1 PPAHHQGTAAGDF
14 SLVAFA
20 GAGTRLDSISASF
33 TPSPRHPSSSSSRWA
48 PTPTPPAIMAAEAA
62 GDELAAATAPS
73 RTGLNFL
80 DLPAETQQEIVSH
93 CSQGDLICL
102 AIASKRLH
110 ELASAQLYRNFHI
123 VFPDDDDINLDS
135 PIDGLAG
142 GLDTFTT
149 SEYNYAKHLRDL
161 SMDTLS
167 AGIKGE
173 HSYQSYLY
181 SASCGK
187 FLNTLLYLT
196 LKKAKSLEAFR
207 WNIRVELSR
216 PVYRELHRIASLTKL
231 HVRMQAVDSYYNP
244 PPPLPMSVDA
254 HAQPIPTG
262 HCGPP
267 PALEPPSKSAA
278 KSKAGRRSLGSKEP
292 STVSGFKNLKSLCV
306 LDIDNVGIVQEIR
319 TCVKNSYSTLKELQL
334 SLSDALAQ
342 QARKPPPD
350 SDADDSDVD
359 DDFQVVPASQNT
371 SYDASG
377 PAKAFRAQEERKIQD
392 GILGRI
398 LDIEQTLIKK
408 SPIQRN
414 SQERALGN
422 AKGKEVEKPPSTG
435 DAREH
440 FIASIKAASGKLM
453 ALQNGSRAF
462 STSQQDILDT
472 IEKAARKYVD
482 SSDSP
487 LRGQDEPS
495 ASDDGLTSSSQ
506 DKEAVKEVLGQE
518 GETSKG
524 DASSGGTGAEDKT
537 AQQSTTGSD
546 VAGVSAGPKYPDGD
560 SLRAFKSRLPV
571 EELSPEDIDIA
582 HVDMV
587 GDDLEDEPD
596 EQSAPVAAAG
606 NKTCESQI
614 MSSQADVYGS
624 AAPHLTSLAC
634 TTADALLLAE
644 TAARVSR
651 QVQVEKAKLEPL
663 TGRLGYLQEQV
674 NKVAEKVE
682 TIRATG
688 ETMSPSKI
696 QSVEAELRSLYKSVG
711 DMFHNMQVMEAEVN
725 ALTTGIP
732 ARMLDMAPKGEDL
745 RRYMDAYTRDTRG
758 LSLESLSIH
767 LVPVKASVLSRGV
780 DLANLRQLTL
790 LNVGNQAP
798 IWSQLIKEGKVR
810 PLALRSVFTD
820 HVTNGF
826 LSCMAQL
833 PELHDLFLLE
843 RSAKHKPESFAPRST
858 TTMDQ
863 IRRLVLKKHMP
874 TLKRLMIKDES
885 NGPNWDANEKTMI
898 LTCTRGARLEEL
910 ALSMDIHAVHAFMQ
924 YFSGLTNLRAINIL
938 HFKNNDTCI
947 WVMREILRFIVD
959 NLSHHPELKLEW
971 IAMEDD
977 RVDRVVRPSETS
989 DEVPENE
996 PAKRSKGKEKPHVP
1010 VGATSHGA
1018 FPLLPVDGLDSESD
1032 SDDEGSDS
1040 GTRLRFKT
1048 VGPLR
1053 FYDVWGV
1060 KIFEKE
1066 IRSGRL

>member
-1 PPAHHQGTAAGDF
+1 
-14 SLVAFA
+14 
-20 GAGTRLDSISASF
+20 
-33 TPSPRHPSSSSSRWA
+33 
-48 PTPTPPAIMAAEAA
+48 MAAAAA
-62 GDELAAATAPS
+62 GDELAAAKPPT
-73 RTGLNFL
+73 RTGLKFL

-93 CSQGDLICL
+93 CSQTDLICL
-102 AIASKRLH
+102 ALASKRLH

-123 VFPDDDDINLDS
+123 VFPDDDDINFDS
-135 PIDGLAG
+135 PTDGLAG

-167 AGIKGE
+167 AGVKGE

-207 WNIRVELSR
+207 SVPVCFNCRAPPPYADRLLGRWNIRVELSR

-231 HVRMQAVDSYYNP
+231 HVRMQAGDSYYNP
-244 PPPLPMSVDA
+244 PPPLPVSVDA
-254 HAQPIPTG
+254 HVQQNPTG
-262 HCGPP
+262 HWYAMPPPPPPGSLPPPPLPPAFSSPPPPSGPP

-278 KSKAGRRSLGSKEP
+278 KSKAGKRSLGSKEP
-292 STVSGFKNLKSLCV
+292 STISGFKNLKSLCI

-319 TCVKNSYSTLKELQL
+319 TCVKNSYSTLKALQL

-377 PAKAFRAQEERKIQD
+377 PAKAFRAQEERKIQE

-398 LDIEQTLIKK
+398 FDIEQTLIKK

-414 SQERALGN
+414 CQERASGS
-422 AKGKEVEKPPSTG
+422 AKGKEVEKLPSTR
-435 DAREH
+435 DARED
-440 FIASIKAASGKLM
+440 FIASIKDASTKLM

-462 STSQQDILDT
+462 SISQQDILDT
-472 IEKAARKYVD
+472 IERAARKYVD
-482 SSDSP
+482 SSDSDSP
-487 LRGQDEPS
+487 LRGKEGPS
-495 ASDDGLTSSSQ
+495 ASSDSLTSSAK
-506 DKEAVKEVLGQE
+506 DKEAGNLREGLSE
-518 GETSKG
+518 GEETGKG
-524 DASSGGTGAEDKT
+524 GPSSGGTGTEDKT
-537 AQQSTTGSD
+537 GQSTTGGD
-546 VAGVSAGPKYPDGD
+546 AAAAGVPEGPKYPDRD
-560 SLRAFKSRLPV
+560 SLLKALKSILGG

-596 EQSAPVAAAG
+596 EQAVPGAAVEE
-606 NKTCESQI
+606 KTCEG
-614 MSSQADVYGS
+614 QAAVSDP
-624 AAPHLTSLAC
+624 AASHLTKLAC
-634 TTADALLLAE
+634 TTVDALLLAE

-674 NKVAEKVE
+674 NKVAETVE
-682 TIRATG
+682 TIRASG
-688 ETMSPSKI
+688 EAMTPSKI
-696 QSVEAELRSLYKSVG
+696 QSVEAELQLLYKSVG
-711 DMFHNMQVMEAEVN
+711 DMFNDMQVMEAEVDT
-725 ALTTGIP
+725 LTTGVP
-732 ARMLDMAPKGEDL
+732 ARMLEMVPKGENL

-780 DLANLRQLTL
+780 DLANLKQLTL

-820 HVTNGF
+820 HVTNVF

-843 RSAKHKPESFAPRST
+843 RSVKHKPESFAPRST
-858 TTMDQ
+858 TTIDQ

-874 TLKRLMIKDES
+874 TLRRLMIKDES

-910 ALSMDIHAVHAFMQ
+910 ALSMNIHAVHAFMQ
-924 YFSGLTNLRAINIL
+924 YFSGLTSLRAINIL

-977 RVDRVVRPSETS
+977 RVDRVVRPSESS

-996 PAKRSKGKEKPHVP
+996 PAKRSKGKGKGKSHAP
-1010 VGATSHGA
+1010 VGATSDGA

-1032 SDDEGSDS
+1032 SDDEGFDS

-1048 VGPLR
+1048 VGPVQ

>member
-1 PPAHHQGTAAGDF
+1 
-14 SLVAFA
+14 
-20 GAGTRLDSISASF
+20 
-33 TPSPRHPSSSSSRWA
+33 
-48 PTPTPPAIMAAEAA
+48 MAAEAA
-62 GDELAAATAPS
+62 GGALAAAKSSSKTP
-73 RTGLNFL
+73 LNFL
-80 DLPAETQQEIVSH
+80 HLPAETQQDIVSH
-93 CSQGDLICL
+93 CSQSDLICL
-102 AIASKRLH
+102 ALASKRLH

-123 VFPDDDDINLDS
+123 VFPDDDDINFDS

-167 AGIKGE
+167 AGVKGE

-196 LKKAKSLEAFR
+196 LKKAKSLESFR

-231 HVRMQAVDSYYNP
+231 HVRMQAGDSYYNP
-244 PPPLPMSVDA
+244 PPPLPASVDVQA
-254 HAQPIPTG
+254 PQIPTG
-262 HCGPP
+262 HWYAMPPPPPPGSLPPPSLPPPPSGPP

-292 STVSGFKNLKSLCV
+292 STISGFKNLKSLCI

-377 PAKAFRAQEERKIQD
+377 PAKAFRAQEERKLQE

-398 LDIEQTLIKK
+398 FDIEQTLIKK
-408 SPIQRN
+408 PPIRRI
-414 SQERALGN
+414 SQEPASGS
-422 AKGKEVEKPPSTG
+422 AKGKEVEKAPSTQ
-435 DAREH
+435 DARED
-440 FIASIKAASGKLM
+440 FIASIKEASSKLM

-462 STSQQDILDT
+462 SISQQDILDT
-472 IEKAARKYVD
+472 IERAARKYVD
-482 SSDSP
+482 ASDS
-487 LRGQDEPS
+487 
-495 ASDDGLTSSSQ
+495 TSQGSTQ
-506 DKEAVKEVLGQE
+506 DKEAVKEVGASSQGPPE
-518 GETSKG
+518 EEETSRG
-524 DASSGGTGAEDKT
+524 GPSSGGTRAEDET
-537 AQQSTTGSD
+537 GQQSATGGD
-546 VAGVSAGPKYPDGD
+546 AAAAGVSAGPKHADRD
-560 SLRAFKSRLPV
+560 SQSKALKSQLPG
-571 EELSPEDIDIA
+571 EELSPDDIDVA
-582 HVDMV
+582 HMDMV
-587 GDDLEDEPD
+587 GDDLEDD
-596 EQSAPVAAAG
+596 ESDELSAPVAAAKE
-606 NKTCESQI
+606 KTCESQPI
-614 MSSQADVYGS
+614 SSQADVSGP
-624 AAPHLTSLAC
+624 AASHLAKLAC

-674 NKVAEKVE
+674 NKVAERVE
-682 TIRATG
+682 AIRAAG
-688 ETMSPSKI
+688 EAMTPSKI
-696 QSVEAELRSLYKSVG
+696 QSVEAELQLLCKSVG
-711 DMFHNMQVMEAEVN
+711 DMFNDMQVMEAEVDT
-725 ALTTGIP
+725 LTTGIS
-732 ARMLDMAPKGEDL
+732 ARMLEMAPKGDNL

-780 DLANLRQLTL
+780 DLSNLRQLTL

-798 IWSQLIKEGKVR
+798 IWSQLIREGKVR

-820 HVTNGF
+820 HVTNVF

-843 RSAKHKPESFAPRST
+843 RSAKHKPESFAPRSST
-858 TTMDQ
+858 TIDQ

-898 LTCTRGARLEEL
+898 LACTRGASLEEL
-910 ALSMDIHAVHAFMQ
+910 ALSMNIHAVHAFMQ
-924 YFSGLTNLRAINIL
+924 YFSGLRNLRAINIL

-977 RVDRVVRPSETS
+977 RVDRVVRPSEMS

-996 PAKRSKGKEKPHVP
+996 PAKRSKGKGKGKENSHVP
-1010 VGATSHGA
+1010 VSATSDGA

-1032 SDDEGSDS
+1032 SDDEGFDS

-1048 VGPLR
+1048 VGPLQ